1 MSPIPARYRT
11 PTMLLLLMAVAV
23 PLSNGTWMAL
33 VNNFAVERA
42 AFSGADIGIMQSLRE
57 IPGLLSFTIVF
68 LLLILREQTVAIIAL
83 LLLGIGTS
91 VTGLFPSFW
100 GLIFVAML
108 TSIGFHYFETV
119 NQSLQLQWL
128 KKEVAP
134 VIMGR
139 LVAAGAFA
147 SLTIFGIIYLALKVG
162 GLAMEWV
169 YLLGG
174 GLTVL
179 LAILAWLFFPTFP
192 EEVFQHRRLVLR
204 RRYWLYYALTFMAGA
219 RRQIFMVFAGF
230 LMVEKFGF
238 SAAAISLMFLVNM
251 AINMVAA
258 PHLGRLILRWGERR
272 ALSLEYLGLFGVFVG
287 YAVVEIAWVA
297 VLLYI
302 LDHIFFTLAIA
313 MRTYFQKIADPADI
327 APSAGVAFSINH
339 IAAVVMPALFGLLW
353 LISPPLVFLA
363 GASLTAI
370 SLFLARLIPS
380 HPEPGREVL
389 PLRPAAARL
398 GHLQPRPSDHKTGR

>member
-1 MSPIPARYRT
+1 MSPLPARYRT
-11 PTMLLLLMAVAV
+11 PTVLLLIMAVAV
-23 PLSNGTWMAL
+23 PLSNGTWLAL

-42 AFSGADIGIMQSLRE
+42 AFSGADIGVMQSMRE
-57 IPGLLSFTIVF
+57 IPGLLSFTAVF
-68 LLLILREQTVAIIAL
+68 LLLILREQTVAMIAL
-83 LLLGIGTS
+83 LLLGIGTAI
-91 VTGLFPSFW
+91 TGLFPTFW

-108 TSIGFHYFETV
+108 TSIGFHYFDTV

-134 VIMGR
+134 VVMGR
-139 LVAAGAFA
+139 LIAAGAFA
-147 SLTIFGIIYLALKVG
+147 SLIIFGIIFLVLKVG

-179 LAILAWLFFPTFP
+179 LAIAGWVLFPTFP
-192 EEVFQHRRLVLR
+192 EEVYQHRRLILR

-219 RRQIFMVFAGF
+219 RRQIFVVFAGF

-258 PHLGRLILRWGERR
+258 PHLGKLILRWGERR
-272 ALSLEYLGLFGVFVG
+272 ALTLEYLGLVGVFAA
-287 YAVVEIAWVA
+287 YAVVETAWVA

-302 LDHIFFTLAIA
+302 LDHLFFTLAIA

-327 APSAGVAFSINH
+327 APTAGVAFSINH
-339 IAAVVMPALFGLLW
+339 IAAVLIPAIFGLLW
-353 LISPPLVFLA
+353 LISPSLVFLA
-363 GASLTAI
+363 GSALAACSL
-370 SLFLARLIPS
+370 LLARLIPS
-380 HPEPGREVL
+380 TPQPGRETVL
-389 PLRPAAARL
+389 
-398 GHLQPRPSDHKTGR
+398 KT